1 MGTFDDRNN
10 KLENSFGELNQ
21 KMNVKSLFSKPE
33 KFTNYEP
40 ESPAERA
47 ARKWDE
53 REGEI
58 IVQNYNL
65 RRLLIGLLAVV
76 MVLTVGLV
84 YKSLSAN
91 VMPYVVEVD
100 TMTGAIRNVGTVE
113 ASANYQVGEAVYK
126 YFLSKFLKNTRE
138 IPLDPVVY
146 KENLTT
152 SYGFLTKD
160 AALKLQTMLKTEKT
174 TEKFGHQTVQI
185 NISTILPMEGGRS
198 YQIRWTEE
206 TFTIGNGEKKVTP
219 YSGIFT
225 VQTIRSDDEE
235 QLAINPIGLYISD
248 FSWSKDASA
257 VNMESTTN
265 INKK

>member
-1 MGTFDDRNN
+1 
-10 KLENSFGELNQ
+10 
-21 KMNVKSLFSKPE
+21 MNIKNLFSKPE

-65 RRLLIGLLAVV
+65 RRLLVGLMAVV
-76 MVLTVGLV
+76 TILTLGLV
-84 YKSLSAN
+84 YKSLSSN
-91 VMPYVVEVD
+91 VMPYIVEVD
-100 TMTGAIRNVGTVE
+100 KTTGMVMNVGTVE
-113 ASANYQVGEAVYK
+113 ASAHYQAGESVYK

-152 SYGFLTKD
+152 AYGFLTKN
-160 AALKLQTMLKTEKT
+160 AATKLQTMLKTEKT

-185 NISTILPMEGGRS
+185 NISTILPMEGGHS

-206 TFTIGNGEKKVTP
+206 AFTIGTGEKKVTP

-225 VQTIRSDDEE
+225 VQTIKSEDEE
-235 QLAINPIGLYISD
+235 QLEVNPIGLYISD

-257 VNMESTTN
+257 VNTESTTN
-265 INKK
+265 VNRGIKQQEKK

>member
-1 MGTFDDRNN
+1 
-10 KLENSFGELNQ
+10 
-21 KMNVKSLFSKPE
+21 MNIKNLFSKPE

-40 ESPAERA
+40 ESPAARA

-65 RRLLIGLLAVV
+65 RRLLVGLLTVIIF
-76 MVLTVGLV
+76 LTVGLV
-84 YKSLSAN
+84 YKSLSSN

-113 ASANYQVGEAVYK
+113 ASTHYQAGEAVYK

-146 KENLTT
+146 KENLSA

-160 AALKLQTMLKTEKT
+160 AAVKLQTMLKSEKM

-185 NISTILPMEGGRS
+185 NISTILPLEGGHS

-225 VQTIRSDDEE
+225 VQIIKSDDEE
-235 QLAINPIGLYISD
+235 QLSKNPIGMYISD

-257 VNMESTTN
+257 VNTESTTN
-265 INKK
+265 VNKK

>member
-1 MGTFDDRNN
+1 
-10 KLENSFGELNQ
+10 
-21 KMNVKSLFSKPE
+21 MNVKSLFSKPE
-33 KFTNYEP
+33 KFTTYEP
-40 ESPAERA
+40 ESPAAKA

-65 RRLLIGLLAVV
+65 RRLLVGLLTVI
-76 MVLTVGLV
+76 MILTVGLV

-91 VMPYVVEVD
+91 VMPYIVEVD
-100 TMTGAIRNVGTVE
+100 TVTGAVRNVGTIE
-113 ASANYQVGEAVYK
+113 SSTHYQAGEAVYK

-146 KENLTT
+146 RENLSA
-152 SYGFLTKD
+152 SYGFLTKN
-160 AALKLQTMLKTEKT
+160 AAIKLQTMLKTEKT
-174 TEKFGHQTVQI
+174 FERFGHQTVQI
-185 NISTILPMEGGRS
+185 NISTILPLEGGHS

-206 TFTIGNGEKKVTP
+206 TFTIGTGEKKVTP

-225 VQTIRSDDEE
+225 VQILKSNDEA
-235 QLAINPIGLYISD
+235 QLSVNPIGLYISD

-257 VNMESTTN
+257 LNTESTTN
-265 INKK
+265 VRN

>member
-1 MGTFDDRNN
+1 MQIKN
-10 KLENSFGELNQ
+10 
-21 KMNVKSLFSKPE
+21 LFSKPE

-58 IVQNYNL
+58 IIQNYNL
-65 RRLLIGLLAVV
+65 RRLLMGLLVVV
-76 MVLTVGLV
+76 MFLTVGLV
-84 YKSLSAN
+84 YKSLSSN

-100 TMTGAIRNVGTVE
+100 TMTGAIRNVGTVD
-113 ASANYQVGEAVYK
+113 ASKNYQAGETVYK

-146 KENLTT
+146 KENITT
-152 SYGFLTKD
+152 SYGFLTKN
-160 AALKLQTMLKTEKT
+160 AALKLQTMLKSEKL

-185 NISTILPMEGGRS
+185 NISTILPMEGGHS

-206 TFTIGNGEKKVTP
+206 TFMIGNGEKKVTP
-219 YSGIFT
+219 YIGIFT
-225 VQTIRSDDEE
+225 VQTIKRDDEE
-235 QLAINPIGLYISD
+235 QLAVNPIGLYISD

-257 VNMESTTN
+257 VNTESTTKVD
-265 INKK
+265 KK

>member
-1 MGTFDDRNN
+1 
-10 KLENSFGELNQ
+10 
-21 KMNVKSLFSKPE
+21 MNVKSLFSKPE
-33 KFTNYEP
+33 KFTTYEP
-40 ESPAERA
+40 ESPAARA

-65 RRLLIGLLAVV
+65 RRLLVGLITVI
-76 MVLTVGLV
+76 MILTFGLV

-91 VMPYVVEVD
+91 VMPYIVEVD
-100 TMTGAIRNVGTVE
+100 TVTGAVRNVGTIE
-113 ASANYQVGEAVYK
+113 SSTHYQAGEAVYK

-146 KENLTT
+146 RENLST
-152 SYGFLTKD
+152 SHGFLTKN
-160 AALKLQTMLKTEKT
+160 AAIKLQTMLKTEKT
-174 TEKFGHQTVQI
+174 FERFGHQTVQI
-185 NISTILPMEGGRS
+185 NISTILPLEGGHS

-206 TFTIGNGEKKVTP
+206 TFTIGTGEKKVTP

-225 VQTIRSDDEE
+225 VQLIKSDDEA
-235 QLAINPIGLYISD
+235 QIAINPIGLYISD

-257 VNMESTTN
+257 VNTESTTN
-265 INKK
+265 VRN

>member
-1 MGTFDDRNN
+1 
-10 KLENSFGELNQ
+10 
-21 KMNVKSLFSKPE
+21 MNVKSLFSKPE
-33 KFTNYEP
+33 KFTNYEAI
-40 ESPAERA
+40 SPAMRA

-65 RRLLIGLLAVV
+65 RRLLVGMLAVV
-76 MVLTVGLV
+76 IVLTVSLV

-91 VMPYVVEVD
+91 VMPYIVEVD
-100 TMTGAIRNVGTVE
+100 TTTGMVRNVGTIE
-113 ASANYQVGEAVYK
+113 ASKHYEAGESVYK
-126 YFLSKFLKNTRE
+126 YFLSRFLKNTRE

-146 KENLTT
+146 KENITT

-160 AALKLQTMLKTEKT
+160 VAKKLQTMLKTEKL

-185 NISTILPMEGGRS
+185 NISTILPLEGGHS

-206 TFTIGNGEKKVTP
+206 TFTISNGEKKVTP

-225 VQTIRSDDEE
+225 VQTIRSDDETK
-235 QLAINPIGLYISD
+235 LLVNPIGMYISD

-257 VNMESTTN
+257 VNTESTTN
-265 INKK
+265 VNKK